1 MAVATIGVACRC
13 HPYHLIERNRL
24 PMTIKI
30 DSILVDVDIERNG
43 QFIEIPEW
51 PGVSL
56 GVRSLELPAYKIAL
70 DVLIGRFARK
80 YKGKNAPP
88 VERDTEVGKLL
99 AKHIL
104 FDWKGFEEPYSE
116 EYALE
121 LLSSPKGRN
130 LVKQTLWAATQVGET
145 DIEFVEEA
153 TKNLLPP
160 SATK

>member
-1 MAVATIGVACRC
+1 MRFVTVATIGAACRC
-13 HPYHLIERNRL
+13 RPFHLIERNRFQ
-24 PMTIKI
+24 MTIKI
-30 DSILVDVDIERNG
+30 ESILVDTDVEKNG
-43 QFIEIPEW
+43 LFIEIPEW

-70 DVLIGRFARK
+70 DVLVGRFARK

-88 VERDTEVGKLL
+88 VERDSEVGKLL
-99 AKHIL
+99 AKHVL
-104 FDWKGFEEPYSE
+104 FGWKGFEEPYSE

-130 LVKQTLWAATQVGET
+130 LVKQTLWAASQVGEV

-153 TKNLLPP
+153 TKN
-160 SATK
+160 

>member
-1 MAVATIGVACRC
+1 MTVATIGAACRC
-13 HPYHLIERNRL
+13 RPFHLIERNRF

-30 DSILVDVDIERNG
+30 DSILVDLELEKNG
-43 QFIEIPEW
+43 QYIEIPEW

-70 DVLIGRFARK
+70 DILVGRFARK
-80 YKGKNAPP
+80 YKGKTAPP
-88 VERDTEVGKLL
+88 VERDAEIGKLL

-104 FDWKGFEEPYSE
+104 FGWKGFEEDYSDD
-116 EYALE
+116 YAME

-130 LVKQTLWAATQVGET
+130 LVKQTLWAASQVGET

-153 TKNLLPP
+153 TKNLLRP
-160 SATK
+160 SGTN